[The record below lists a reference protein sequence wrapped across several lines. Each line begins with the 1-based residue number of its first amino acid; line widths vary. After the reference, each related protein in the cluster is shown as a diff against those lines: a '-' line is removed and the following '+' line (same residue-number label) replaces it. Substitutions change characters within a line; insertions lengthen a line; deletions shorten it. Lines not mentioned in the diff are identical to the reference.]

1 MHKTVIMCFA
11 VLPDRAACEEDDPLQ
26 PRVVEEVV
34 EGPHVALLS
43 VRVRVQVWV
52 VAATAKTIWPLHS
65 GLQMAC
71 MPPLKGKQNNT
82 ENLLLLCENS
92 TTPQDTCHI
101 SERIGWV

>member
-34 EGPHVALLS
+34 EGPHVAFLS

-52 VAATAKTIWPLHS
+52 VAAAYKTKWPLHS
-65 GLQMAC
+65 GLQMTC
-71 MPPLKGKQNNT
+71 IGNYQNEAN
-82 ENLLLLCENS
+82 
-92 TTPQDTCHI
+92 P
-101 SERIGWV
+101 